1 MTPLLSRTIRVF
13 LLLAICLV
21 TLAAYASG
29 DSAVPRRQRRATP
42 VNNSATA
49 TQAINETRDDTA
61 RINAAHRAASSHYV
75 RNDGAIVYVDTI
87 TGVEWIDSA
96 TIRKGNVMKF
106 PLLSAVN
113 VGVDIWEPV
122 MRLFGQKHGLIG
134 FNANVSLFNRFFP
147 TVEIGLGTA
156 RNAPADFDYTYRSPL
171 SVYFKLGADYNFLFN
186 SNPDYQFFAGL
197 RYGFA
202 PFSWSVDD
210 ITLGS
215 PYWKDDALFSI
226 PSQSATAGWAEI
238 VLGLRV
244 RITGNIH
251 AGWHFR
257 YHSLIH
263 ESKSRHGE
271 PWYIPGYGTRGQSI
285 TGSFTISYTL
295 PLQNKRVTRVLESV
309 TDDERPTLPNATRQ
323 SDGSLDGAGLRSLD
337 EHRDSL
343 PEPNDT
349 VIVPDGNII
358 ALL

>member
-1 MTPLLSRTIRVF
+1 MTPLLSRTIRVV
-13 LLLAICLV
+13 AVLV
-21 TLAAYASG
+21 IGFVALVAYAAP
-29 DSAVPRRQRRATP
+29 DDNAPRRRRRATP

-49 TQAINETRDDTA
+49 TQAINETRNDTA
-61 RINAAHRAASSHYV
+61 RINAAHRAASTHYV

-87 TGVEWIDSA
+87 TGAEWIDST
-96 TIRKGNVMKF
+96 TIRKGIRMTYPK
-106 PLLSAVN
+106 LTAVN
-113 VGVDIWEPV
+113 VGVDIWDPV

-171 SVYFKLGADYNFLFN
+171 SVYFKLGIDYNFLFN
-186 SNPDYQFFAGL
+186 SNSDYQFFAGL

-215 PYWKDDALFSI
+215 PYWKDDATFSI
-226 PSQSATAGWAEI
+226 PSQTATAGWAEL

-244 RITGNIH
+244 RLTGNIY

-257 YHSLIH
+257 YHSLLH
-263 ESKSRHGE
+263 ESKSRHGQ

-295 PLQNKRVTRVLESV
+295 PIHRERVNIAPDAVP
-309 TDDERPTLPNATRQ
+309 DDERPAPTVDAEVAPT
-323 SDGSLDGAGLRSLD
+323 
-337 EHRDSL
+337 DSL
-343 PEPNDT
+343 PSTETEPASVSLATDS
-349 VIVPDGNII
+349 ISAPIFRID
-358 ALL
+358 